1 MSELP
6 VEQIGRQ
13 VQRLIEG
20 RPSVLLIFVGRNRAD
35 GIDGAQCVNDVVR
48 FFELLHEF
56 GLCTGFDALRAM
68 KILECAYQRLLQSG
82 RFKCLIVKEVGSVEI
97 PAMGAKLKIR
107 EVAQKPPQAVH
118 AAESLSSLRQT
129 GVPMHVG
136 MNVGKVLSAVL
147 VSENALHVDR
157 FRFVD
162 QHFEHTDDVLDLV
175 LVVGNQACQILLEVF
190 LGKAFGKERGDFA
203 QILR

>member
-1 MSELP
+1 
-6 VEQIGRQ
+6 
-13 VQRLIEG
+13 
-20 RPSVLLIFVGRNRAD
+20 
-35 GIDGAQCVNDVVR
+35 
-48 FFELLHEF
+48 
-56 GLCTGFDALRAM
+56 
-68 KILECAYQRLLQSG
+68 
-82 RFKCLIVKEVGSVEI
+82 
-97 PAMGAKLKIR
+97 
-107 EVAQKPPQAVH
+107 
-118 AAESLSSLRQT
+118 
-129 GVPMHVG
+129 MHVG